1 MSDMASTGTVV
12 TGNAVTRVTD
22 AQVERTFSYS
32 ILLSAFRCLL
42 SYVILPVVTPVL
54 GAATNIGPALGIP
67 VAAVALVFDAYGI
80 RRFWLVRHRWRWPV
94 TFVYLAVMGLVA
106 TLLVTDIRHFS

>member
-1 MSDMASTGTVV
+1 M
-12 TGNAVTRVTD
+12 
-22 AQVERTFSYS
+22 QRTFSVG

-67 VAAVALVFDAYGI
+67 VAAVALVFDAVGI

-94 TFVYLAVMGLVA
+94 TFIYLAVMGLVA
-106 TLLVTDIRHFS
+106 SLLVTDIRHFT